1 VAGDGRAAVSGARQD
16 RDPGGDPTPGSATDR
31 APVENGGHRS
41 SSTTGRV
48 PQILRRNATDPIVAV
63 ALFGL
68 ALVARHGSLPRD
80 GLTFD
85 DVWVAVGAMKA
96 PVGDLLT
103 VGAHHPGFTALL
115 MGWARLAPGAE
126 LLTLPAYVVGA
137 AIVPV
142 LYLVLRRL
150 EASRSVTL
158 LVAALVV
165 VAPAHVYYSG
175 RVKTYVIEALIVL
188 ILAASLPLLARR
200 RWTWTTVAL
209 WVAASILV
217 GTASAFALV
226 AVAAATVIL
235 ALHPN
240 GDGRRRWAAL
250 CVQGLIQLP
259 YVAVVRSSYDA
270 AEVEDHL
277 EHAYDAYIEPTADP
291 ASMVRQVGT
300 HLARVGEAIV
310 DGGRP
315 LTLGITVLALAALGW
330 QARRGPRSLVARY
343 LLFLPALAFAGS
355 LIRRIPF
362 GPTWG
367 NPVFPGPRATLWL
380 LPTLAVGLA
389 FASEFVTR
397 AVRRI
402 LPRATLPLSLAFVVL
417 AGAILV
423 RDIDDA
429 PRYFDSGAP
438 TAFDFLEERADDRD
452 VIIVLPTATWS
463 YAAEPGVPVDIRPT
477 PDADVGFVPRL
488 LDPRAWELAPSDWD
502 GSVEQLRERLTGAP
516 RVFILNGFVGYADQ
530 VIPRLE
536 RGLTSLGYRQLPGM
550 EVSVFK
556 VSLWER
562 PAG

>member
-1 VAGDGRAAVSGARQD
+1 MAGDAPAAVSAGRQD
-16 RDPGGDPTPGSATDR
+16 RGPGGNPTPEGSTDR
-31 APVENGGHRS
+31 APVENGGHPS
-41 SSTTGRV
+41 SATAGRV
-48 PQILRRNATDPIVAV
+48 AQVLRRNAVDGLVAV
-63 ALFGL
+63 VLFAL

-85 DVWVAVGAMKA
+85 DVWVAVGATKA

-115 MGWARLAPGAE
+115 MGWARLGSGAE
-126 LLTLPAYVVGA
+126 LLALPAYVLGA
-137 AIVPV
+137 ALGPL
-142 LYLVLRRL
+142 LYLVVRRL
-150 EASRSVTL
+150 EVSRPVSL
-158 LVAALVV
+158 LAAALVV

-188 ILAASLPLLARR
+188 ILAAVLPLLARR
-200 RWTWTTVAL
+200 RWNWTTVAL
-209 WVAASILV
+209 WIGASVFV

-226 AVAAATVIL
+226 AVAAAMVIL

-240 GDGRRRWAAL
+240 GDGQRRWVAL
-250 CVQGLIQLP
+250 AVQGLIQLP
-259 YVAVVRSSYDA
+259 YLAVVRSSYDA

-277 EHAYDAYIEPTADP
+277 EQVYDAYIEPTVDP
-291 ASMVRQVGT
+291 SSMVRQVGA
-300 HLARVGEAIV
+300 HGARVGEAIV

-330 QARRGPRSLVARY
+330 QARRGPRSIVARY
-343 LLFLPALAFAGS
+343 LLLLPALAFAGS

-367 NPVFPGPRATLWL
+367 NPVFPGTRATLWL

-389 FASEFVTR
+389 FAAELVAR
-397 AVRRI
+397 GIRRT
-402 LPRATLPLSLAFVVL
+402 LPRAALPLSLAFVVL
-417 AGAILV
+417 AGGVLA

-438 TAFDFLEERADDRD
+438 TALDFVEERADDRD
-452 VIIVLPTATWS
+452 VIVVLPTATWS

-477 PDADVGFVPRL
+477 PDGDVGFVPRL
-488 LDPRAWELAPSDWD
+488 LDPRAWELAPSAWD

-530 VIPRLE
+530 VILPLE
-536 RGLTSLGYRQLPGM
+536 RGLAALGYRQRPGT
-550 EVSVFK
+550 EASVFM

-562 PAG
+562 AGG